1 MQSIWID
8 YKAQKFHAL
17 RFGTG
22 SRLLIIFHGF
32 AGRAEFFTHFAD
44 ILSPH
49 FDVVAVDLPYHGDT
63 IWTPPTFKPHHIEQ
77 LLAGILSQTGHEKFS
92 LMAHSMGGFVALKVY
107 QLMPQKV
114 EELIL
119 LAPGGIYKAL
129 PFNPYLFH
137 AHTRRFL
144 RLSFGSRFM
153 PRIIQ
158 AGYKMRLLH
167 RSFYEFIHPQFE
179 NENRRNRLFNSWVS
193 LYYFHIQHEQ
203 IQALL
208 HQYQTP
214 ICFFYGTKDKITPV
228 KYAQIFCHDVPQ
240 AQIIMVEDNH
250 FFIRSPLKEILSDW
264 LNNRN
269 D

>member
-8 YKAQKFHAL
+8 YKAQRFHAL

-22 SRLLIIFHGF
+22 TRLLIIFHGF
-32 AGRAEFFTHFAD
+32 AGRAAFFEHFVD

-63 IWTPPTFKPHHIEQ
+63 IWAPATFKPHHIEQ
-77 LLAGILSQTGHEKFS
+77 LVAGILAQTGHEKFS
-92 LMAHSMGGFVALKVY
+92 LMAHSMGGFIALKTY

-129 PFNPYLFH
+129 SFNRFLFH

-144 RLSFGSRFM
+144 RFSLGSRFV
-153 PRIIQ
+153 PRIIH

-167 RSFYEFIHPQFE
+167 RSFYEFMYSQFE
-179 NENRRNRLFNSWVS
+179 SESRRDRLFNSWVS
-193 LYYFHIQHEQ
+193 LYYFDFEHEA
-203 IQALL
+203 IQAILRE
-208 HQYQTP
+208 YQTP

-228 KYAQIFCHDVPQ
+228 KYAEIFCQAVPQ
-240 AQIIMVEDNH
+240 AKIIQVEDNH
-250 FFIRSPLKEILSDW
+250 FFIRSPLKEVLSDW
-264 LNNRN
+264 LNNRKV
-269 D
+269 